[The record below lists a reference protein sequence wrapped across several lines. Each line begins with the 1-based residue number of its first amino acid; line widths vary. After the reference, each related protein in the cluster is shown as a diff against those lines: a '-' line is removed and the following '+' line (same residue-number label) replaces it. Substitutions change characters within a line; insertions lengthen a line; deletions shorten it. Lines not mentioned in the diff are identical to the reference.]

1 MLQRGH
7 FNFSGNKRQAIVPL
21 SAKHHQKVPIGIRL
35 GLAFCL
41 TFVYTLVVYVFA
53 LTGERALHDGMR
65 HYSSDLAS
73 SLRIIHAVLE
83 GVSMTRHH
91 EAQHLTASTSAEM
104 SELEDKLM
112 QQRSEVQAGLQRYRD
127 LVSDAEDRAD
137 YERVL
142 TQTQDYFRVQDQV
155 LALSRNGATAGQ
167 HDAAEK
173 LLHGDSRQ
181 AFFALN
187 DTAQAW
193 AKHNE
198 ALTDEALR
206 SGEAIYQHGI
216 RKLSIVI
223 GLAFL
228 GALFAGIRMTGTIT
242 QPLRQAVELAQSVAR
257 GDLTQRIE
265 VTGSDEVSELLKT
278 LNEMSSQL
286 ANLISDVMG
295 SAEAVRIT
303 AGEIAQSN
311 EELRQ
316 RTQQQADSLQATAA
330 SMQQI
335 TSLGKNNSDNAGD
348 ADKLARQ
355 AHELAETGGVV
366 VSQTV
371 IAMSAINDGSAKISN
386 IIGVIDDI
394 AFQTNLLA
402 LNAAVEAA
410 RAGEQGRGFAVVA
423 SEVRA
428 LAQRSAD
435 AAKQIKALIM
445 DSATKVKAGT
455 ELVDRSGQ
463 ALSQIQSS
471 VREMTGL
478 IKKIAGSS
486 HEQADGVQRINE
498 VILHLDAGRA
508 RLRRQPHL
516 AGSGRYPLQPGV
528 VLHRG
533 TSPDASRLRTAHRS
547 VRIIQRWIQRKRR
560 I

>member
-1 MLQRGH
+1 MRLR
-7 FNFSGNKRQAIVPL
+7 AV
-21 SAKHHQKVPIGIRL
+21 L
-35 GLAFCL
+35 GLAF
-41 TFVYTLVVYVFA
+41 VYTAVVYLFA
-53 LTGERALHDGMR
+53 LSGERALHDNMR
-65 HYSSDLAS
+65 HYGADLTP
-73 SLRIIHAVLE
+73 SLRIIHTVLE
-83 GVSMTRHH
+83 GVSMTRHY
-91 EAQHLTASTSAEM
+91 EAQHLAANNSGEK
-104 SELEDKLM
+104 SELEDRLM
-112 QQRSEVQAGLQRYRD
+112 QERSEVQAGLQRYRD
-127 LVSDAEDRAD
+127 LVSDAEDRSD

-155 LALSRNGATAGQ
+155 FALSRDGATAAQ
-167 HDAAEK
+167 HEAGEK
-173 LLHGDSRQ
+173 LLHEGSRQ
-181 AFFALN
+181 AFYAMN
-187 DTAQAW
+187 DGAKAW

-198 ALTDEALR
+198 ELTDQALS
-206 SGEAIYQHGI
+206 SGEALYHHGVRNLTI
-216 RKLSIVI
+216 VVVLALLGSLLS
-223 GLAFL
+223 GE
-228 GALFAGIRMTGTIT
+228 RMTSTIT
-242 QPLRQAVELAQSVAR
+242 LPLGKALEMAKSVAR

-265 VTGSDEVSELLKT
+265 VTGNDEVCELLKA

-286 ANLISDVMG
+286 ASLISDVMR

-303 AGEIAQSN
+303 ADEIAQSN
-311 EELRQ
+311 EDLSQ
-316 RTQQQADSLQATAA
+316 RTQQQGASLQETAA

-366 VSQTV
+366 VSQAV
-371 IAMSAINDGSAKISN
+371 IAMGAINEGSAKISN

-435 AAKQIKALIM
+435 AAKQIKTLIL
-445 DSATKVKAGT
+445 DSATKVRAGT

-486 HEQADGVQRINE
+486 QEQADGVQRINE
-498 VILHLDAGRA
+498 AILHLDSATQQNA
-508 RLRRQPHL
+508 ALVEQ
-516 AGSGRYPLQPGV
+516 GSA
-528 VLHRG
+528 
-533 TSPDASRLRTAHRS
+533 ASRTLQDQADTLSSRASFFTVAQALTHHASEQRATAAASSSATLTQALRKAG
-547 VRIIQRWIQRKRR
+547 
-560 I
+560 